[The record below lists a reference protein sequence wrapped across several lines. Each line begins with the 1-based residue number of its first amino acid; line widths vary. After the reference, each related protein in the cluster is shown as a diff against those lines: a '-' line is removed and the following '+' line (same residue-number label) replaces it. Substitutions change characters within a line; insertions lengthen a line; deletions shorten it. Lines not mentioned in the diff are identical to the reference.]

1 MIQIIT
7 TIITSVCTMVGV
19 VIATVATS
27 KKSSAEV
34 QTRLAVM
41 DNRIEELT
49 REVRIHNNFAQRVPV
64 CENDIAEIKRRVGEL
79 EKGE

>member
-1 MIQIIT
+1 MVQIIT
-7 TIITSVCTMVGV
+7 TIITSACTLIGV

-41 DNRIEELT
+41 DTRIEELT

-64 CENDIAEIKRRVGEL
+64 LEDKVARL
-79 EKGE
+79 EKEGK

>member
-7 TIITSVCTMVGV
+7 TIITSVCTLVGV

-64 CENDIAEIKRRVGEL
+64 VENDIAEIKRRVGEL

>member
-7 TIITSVCTMVGV
+7 TIITSVCTLVGV

-49 REVRIHNNFAQRVPV
+49 REVRIHNNFAQRVQV

>member
-7 TIITSVCTMVGV
+7 TIITSVCTLVGV

-27 KKSSAEV
+27 RKQAAQV
-34 QTRLAVM
+34 QTDLAVIKTEM
-41 DNRIEELT
+41 SELT

-64 CENDIAEIKRRVGEL
+64 VENDIAEIKRRVGEL